1 MVGLHSQP
9 LSLELWK
16 GAWQE
21 GYHEGEGRREV
32 FAAERA
38 PAASAAAA
46 AAQSELLDFG
56 TQPVV
61 VGKRFLVAFVG
72 VVFAAEPL
80 AALASQEV
88 VFGRESFVEHPA
100 VEGRQAV
107 EQHWVAVELQVVE
120 GHQVVVSVS
129 VAAVALVSVLFAA
142 ESPLLSLHTSSSA
155 CHLLSP
161 DLGSHSGVVC

>member
-1 MVGLHSQP
+1 MVGLHSQ

-21 GYHEGEGRREV
+21 GCYEGEGRREV

-38 PAASAAAA
+38 PAAFAAAAERAPAAFAAAA
-46 AAQSELLDFG
+46 AAQCELLDFG

-61 VGKRFLVAFVG
+61 VGKRFFVAFVW

-88 VFGRESFVEHPA
+88 VFGREGFVEHP
-100 VEGRQAV
+100 
-107 EQHWVAVELQVVE
+107 VVE
-120 GHQVVVSVS
+120 
-129 VAAVALVSVLFAA
+129 
-142 ESPLLSLHTSSSA
+142 
-155 CHLLSP
+155 
-161 DLGSHSGVVC
+161 

>member
-1 MVGLHSQP
+1 MVGLHSQ

-21 GYHEGEGRREV
+21 GCYEGEGRREV

-38 PAASAAAA
+38 PAAFAAAA

-61 VGKRFLVAFVG
+61 VGKRFFVAFVW

-88 VFGRESFVEHPA
+88 VFGREGFVEHP
-100 VEGRQAV
+100 
-107 EQHWVAVELQVVE
+107 VVK
-120 GHQVVVSVS
+120 
-129 VAAVALVSVLFAA
+129 
-142 ESPLLSLHTSSSA
+142 
-155 CHLLSP
+155 
-161 DLGSHSGVVC
+161 